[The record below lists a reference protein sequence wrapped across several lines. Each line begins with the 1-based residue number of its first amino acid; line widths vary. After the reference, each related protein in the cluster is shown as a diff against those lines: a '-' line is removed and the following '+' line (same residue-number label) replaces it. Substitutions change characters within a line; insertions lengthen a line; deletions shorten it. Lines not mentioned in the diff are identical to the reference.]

1 MLRGAEGLRELRIRF
16 ASDIVRRFYFHHQG
30 KVYIVTSGFVK
41 KADRTDA
48 QALQRALR
56 LMRAFRE
63 SAP

>member
-30 KVYIVTSGFVK
+30 RVYIVTSGFVK